1 MSEWQQ
7 VTLHEVCSFKRG
19 LSYSGSDVKEDTPS
33 GIPFI
38 TIKNFH
44 KGGGF
49 NFSGF
54 KKYIGKNHADF
65 TVSPGDLL
73 IANTDV
79 TRNADIIGSAIIA
92 PEVDGDIAF
101 SMDVTHLDVDK
112 NKASPAFVCY
122 RLLLDDAREHMKG
135 ASAGST
141 VLHLN
146 LKQASAFPFKIPTK
160 SEQKVIARILDT
172 LDTQIQKTEALIA
185 KLENVKEGLLHD
197 LLTRG
202 IDENGQLRPSPEQ
215 APELYKESPLGLIPR
230 EWSIASLGGV
240 SEIVS
245 GVTLGSK
252 SGNSAWPLVPYL
264 RVANVQ
270 DGYLDL
276 SEIKLVRVNPDHIEK
291 YRLHPG
297 DVLMNEGG
305 DFDKLGRGTLWRGE
319 IELCV
324 HQNHV
329 FRVRTDGRVLDPYF
343 LASFSASFA
352 GKRYFVKSSKQSTN
366 LASINSTQLKAFE
379 VPLPSIEEQGV
390 IVDKLQVMAD
400 RIEHEKSHLSKL
412 AAHKSGLM
420 DDLLT
425 GRVRVTRLLD
435 QAQAQGTTP
444 A

>member
-185 KLENVKEGLLHD
+185 KLEKVKEGLLHD

-230 EWSIASLGGV
+230 EWACVAIGETATST
-240 SEIVS
+240 
-245 GVTLGSK
+245 TLGTANRGADSAGKTKLIKMGNLDWGNTLSILDVESISASK
-252 SGNSAWPLVPYL
+252 
-264 RVANVQ
+264 VQ
-270 DGYLDL
+270 DGLFLNDADL
-276 SEIKLVRVNPDHIEK
+276 LFNTRNTPELVGKTCSWKGDGSLFTFDNNILRLRFSENLNGHFVASYMGGAIGRRRIGRLATGTTSVAAIYWRSLSRMELPMPSPDE
-291 YRLHPG
+291 
-297 DVLMNEGG
+297 
-305 DFDKLGRGTLWRGE
+305 
-319 IELCV
+319 
-324 HQNHV
+324 Q
-329 FRVRTDGRVLDPYF
+329 
-343 LASFSASFA
+343 
-352 GKRYFVKSSKQSTN
+352 
-366 LASINSTQLKAFE
+366 QL
-379 VPLPSIEEQGV
+379 
-390 IVDKLQVMAD
+390 IVDKIDSSQKNINALNDGLTSLQRLKV
-400 RIEHEKSHLSKL
+400 
-412 AAHKSGLM
+412 GLM

-425 GRVRVTRLLD
+425 GRIRVTPLLKQT
-435 QAQAQGTTP
+435 QATTP

>member
-1 MSEWQQ
+1 MSDQSWP
-7 VTLHEVCSFKRG
+7 VIG
-19 LSYSGSDVKEDTPS
+19 LEEL
-33 GIPFI
+33 F
-38 TIKNFH
+38 TI
-44 KGGGF
+44 
-49 NFSGF
+49 
-54 KKYIGKNHADF
+54 
-65 TVSPGDLL
+65 
-73 IANTDV
+73 NTDGV
-79 TRNADIIGSAIIA
+79 VPNSSPNTEFYHHSLPAWDQFGGPVVEKGSSIESNKTKVAKPCVLVSKLNPRKPRVSIVKQVPDEERHCASTEFVCLEPKSEEPLSFWNHLFSNKSFSDSLDRLAIGSTNSHKRFSPKELFRQRIELPSW
-92 PEVDGDIAF
+92 PER
-101 SMDVTHLDVDK
+101 
-112 NKASPAFVCY
+112 
-122 RLLLDDAREHMKG
+122 RL
-135 ASAGST
+135 
-141 VLHLN
+141 
-146 LKQASAFPFKIPTK
+146 
-160 SEQKVIARILDT
+160 IARILDT

-185 KLENVKEGLLHD
+185 KLEKVKEGLLHD

-215 APELYKESPLGLIPR
+215 APELYKESPLGRIPR
-230 EWSIASLGGV
+230 EWSVAPLGNV

-276 SEIKLVRVNPDHIEK
+276 SEVKLIRVNPDHIEK

-343 LASFSASFA
+343 LASFSASFS

-412 AAHKSGLM
+412 AAHKAGLM

-425 GRVRVTRLLD
+425 GRVRVTPLLD
-435 QAQAQGTTP
+435 QAEAATP